1 MNPLFKLIVLVFML
15 TLGSTALAA
24 GLPAPSGELIKRGQ
38 YLSHLGDCVACHT
51 DKGGKPMAGGL
62 ELKTPFGALY
72 STNITPDKA
81 TGIGGYSFEQFD
93 RAMRKGIAADG
104 HNLYPAMPYPSYS
117 KMSPEDMQALY
128 QYLNFGVAPVEIENL
143 QSQMK
148 WPYNI
153 RWGLSFW
160 NILFGGGKPFSAD
173 ATQTN
178 EWNRGAYIVQ
188 GLGHCGSCHTPRGIL
203 FEEKAMSQEG
213 SSGRY
218 FLAGSTVDSWHA
230 VNLRNLWSAS
240 EIVAFLKTGRNQ
252 HATAYGAM
260 TEVIGLST
268 QHFTDQDLT
277 AMAVY
282 LKSLSNE
289 GEKPSQ
295 PIVPI
300 EKTQLYKTVD
310 GLAYVQFCSTCHR
323 DDGKG
328 VSNLFPPLAGNKSI
342 LSEDPTSV
350 IHVVLSGW
358 RSAETKTHTRAVGMP
373 EYGSLSDQEL
383 AGIIT
388 FIRSSWGNASSA
400 VTADQ
405 VATARGQ
412 IHLEAQSSTKFVTP
426 RFSKM
431 LDKSNSGQLVYGM
444 RLMSETGVL
453 LPGNVGNS
461 LNCSSCHTNAGTV
474 AQASPFVGVAAQF
487 PAYAPR
493 AGKMIDLE
501 DRINGCFK
509 RSMNGKA
516 LAKDSVEMK
525 AMVAY
530 MKWVNG
536 SYKKDE
542 LIPGRGVGK
551 IDKTLIP
558 ETANGKVIYQAQCTV
573 CHGANGEGVKQSDGR
588 YVFPMVWGDE
598 SFNLGAGMARTYT
611 AAAFIKQNMPM
622 GHSTKFPLG
631 QGGSLS
637 DQEAVDVAEYFTHMG
652 RPDFSDKTKDWP
664 EGGKPKDARY

>member
-1 MNPLFKLIVLVFML
+1 M
-15 TLGSTALAA
+15 
-24 GLPAPSGELIKRGQ
+24 
-38 YLSHLGDCVACHT
+38 
-51 DKGGKPMAGGL
+51 
-62 ELKTPFGALY
+62 
-72 STNITPDKA
+72 
-81 TGIGGYSFEQFD
+81 
-93 RAMRKGIAADG
+93 
-104 HNLYPAMPYPSYS
+104 
-117 KMSPEDMQALY
+117 
-128 QYLNFGVAPVEIENL
+128 
-143 QSQMK
+143 
-148 WPYNI
+148 
-153 RWGLSFW
+153 
-160 NILFGGGKPFSAD
+160 
-173 ATQTN
+173 
-178 EWNRGAYIVQ
+178 
-188 GLGHCGSCHTPRGIL
+188 
-203 FEEKAMSQEG
+203 
-213 SSGRY
+213 
-218 FLAGSTVDSWHA
+218 
-230 VNLRNLWSAS
+230 
-240 EIVAFLKTGRNQ
+240 
-252 HATAYGAM
+252 
-260 TEVIGLST
+260 
-268 QHFTDQDLT
+268 
-277 AMAVY
+277 
-282 LKSLSNE
+282 
-289 GEKPSQ
+289 
-295 PIVPI
+295 
-300 EKTQLYKTVD
+300 
-310 GLAYVQFCSTCHR
+310 
-323 DDGKG
+323 
-328 VSNLFPPLAGNKSI
+328 
-342 LSEDPTSV
+342 
-350 IHVVLSGW
+350 VLSGW